1 MSDENKPNG
10 KAKGG
15 EARAKALSRN
25 RRSEIARE
33 AARARWDKLKEVL
46 PDLPR
51 ATHGGPDK
59 PLRLADHE
67 IPCYVLPDETRL
79 LALSGLQGAIGFA
92 QGGGRG
98 GMSKIATLLG
108 RLEKKGIGI
117 NSLIDRVNSP
127 ILFIPPHGG
136 NPAHGYDATILPD
149 ICSVLIRA
157 GHEKVL
163 DRRLRH
169 MAERA
174 ELLQHGFAT
183 LGIIGLVDEATGY
196 QNVRAR
202 DALQAFLDKFL
213 RKELA
218 AWVKTFPDEFFKE
231 LFRLKKWK
239 WTGTSRRPGVVG
251 TYINDLIYDR
261 LGTGILEELQRKNP
275 VTEKGYRKSKHFQ
288 WLTDDIGHPALAQHM
303 YATIGF
309 MRAEENWD
317 SFITRFHKAFP
328 KKGENLALALDDN

>member
-1 MSDENKPNG
+1 MSEDN
-10 KAKGG
+10 AQSKGG
-15 EARAKALSRN
+15 NARALALTRV
-25 RRSEIARE
+25 RRSEIARQ
-33 AARARWDKLKEVL
+33 AAKARWDELKRII

-59 PLRLADHE
+59 PLRLAGHE
-67 IPCYVLPDETRL
+67 LPCYVLPNETRL
-79 LALSGLQGAIGFA
+79 LALNGLQGAIGFP

-98 GMSKIATLLG
+98 GMNKIANLLD
-108 RLEKKGIGI
+108 RLDRKGIGI
-117 NSLIDRVNSP
+117 NGLIDRVNSP

-136 NPAHGYDATILPD
+136 NPAHGYDARILPD

-157 GHEKVL
+157 QHERVL
-163 DRRLRH
+163 DRRLSR

-174 ELLQHGFAT
+174 ALLQHAFAT

-218 AWVKTFPDEFFKE
+218 VWVKTFPDDFFKE
-231 LFRLKKWK
+231 LFRLKKWQ

-251 TYINDLIYDR
+251 KYINDLIYDR
-261 LGTGILEELQRKNP
+261 LGPGVLDELQRKNP
-275 VTEKGYRKSKHFQ
+275 VGEKGHRKTKHFQ

-309 MRAEENWD
+309 MRAEDNWH

-328 KKGENLALALDDN
+328 KKGENLALAFED